1 LQKVKKVKIQSLRGM
16 PDLFPEDLVRWHI
29 FESKLSKIFHSF
41 DLHEIRTPILE
52 STELFSRSVGN
63 ASDIVNKEL
72 YSFLDRNEESISL
85 RPEAS
90 ASVIRAIIQKK
101 QEQEKHKFWYQGPM
115 FRYERPQKGR
125 LRQFH
130 QVGVEYLGF
139 EEGLSEY
146 ELISM
151 VLQINELIGI
161 SDYKIKINHLG
172 DELAK
177 ENFCK
182 SLVSFLEPHIN
193 ELHEKDQARLK
204 SNPLRILDSKEK
216 STQALLIEAPK
227 FQDFLSDAS
236 KNFLHSL
243 VDAYSDHCDI
253 QIDQSLVR
261 GLDYYTGIVFETVSE
276 ELGAQDAFLGGG
288 RYDNLS
294 KQLGG
299 KDMYAIGF
307 AIGVERIIELLNIE
321 NIKQP
326 LKVGFIIA
334 GEQID
339 KKTYKIADDLRSA
352 NNSIV
357 LDAFLSE
364 GSLKSQLRRAN
375 KNNCSYAIIIG
386 EEELKN
392 DQVIWKSLSEKG
404 EQELLSLNEVI
415 EKYTNL

>member
-1 LQKVKKVKIQSLRGM
+1 MKIQSLRGM

-101 QEQEKHKFWYQGPM
+101 QEQEKNKFWYQGPM

-125 LRQFH
+125 FRQFH

-182 SLVSFLEPHIN
+182 SLVSFLEPHTK

-236 KNFLHSL
+236 KNFLQNL
-243 VDAYSDHCDI
+243 VDAYSDHCHI

-261 GLDYYTGIVFETVSE
+261 GLDYYTGIVFETVSQ

-299 KDMYAIGF
+299 KDMHAIGF